1 MTHHITYSTKRCCGV
16 YHGLLNYSNLVIR
29 EYIDLMYAN
38 ALLHFNA
45 FHKKPLKQR
54 ETLLRHLESSRY
66 QEIPLYR
73 HLTKTT
79 HIILPHFSF
88 KVSITIQC
96 WSMKSYALTMKV
108 DSVLRSSVWYSNTIL
123 IQWLYIVTLSKY

>member
-1 MTHHITYSTKRCCGV
+1 
-16 YHGLLNYSNLVIR
+16 
-29 EYIDLMYAN
+29 MYAN

-54 ETLLRHLESSRY
+54 EALLRHLESSRY
-66 QEIPLYR
+66 QEVPLYR

-88 KVSITIQC
+88 KVSITIQY
-96 WSMKSYALTMKV
+96 WSMKSYALTMKLTV
-108 DSVLRSSVWYSNTIL
+108 F
-123 IQWLYIVTLSKY
+123 

>member
-1 MTHHITYSTKRCCGV
+1 MTHHITYSTKRCGV

-29 EYIDLMYAN
+29 EYIDLMPSYAN

-54 ETLLRHLESSRY
+54 ETLLRHGSSRY
-66 QEIPLYR
+66 QEVPLYR

-79 HIILPHFSF
+79 HIILSHFSF
-88 KVSITIQC
+88 KVSIIIQC
-96 WSMKSYALTMKV
+96 WSMKSYTLTMNV
-108 DSVLRSSVWYSNTIL
+108 DSVLGSSVWYSNTIL